1 MPSLTISKV
10 MIFFPNPP
18 RNVFSIFA
26 NIAPKQTDFLQKWDL
41 YMHDDCYQRNV
52 LRLSY
57 KYLC

>member
-1 MPSLTISKV
+1 

-41 YMHDDCYQRNV
+41 YMNDDCYQRNV